1 AIRGDYYA
9 HCAPYPELAEALAP
23 NHVLVAPLSREE
35 LRRAIEL
42 PARRGGLGG
51 ESELTGALV
60 SEVADEPGG
69 LPLLSTALVELWQ
82 ASEAGWIRAEAYER
96 TGGVRGAVA
105 RLAES
110 SYGQL
115 SDAEQEAARRV
126 FHRLVATGGGEAV
139 TRRRVSLE
147 EFDLA

>member
-1 AIRGDYYA
+1 SG
-9 HCAPYPELAEALAP
+9 LTEAL
-23 NHVLVAPLSREE
+23 VA
-35 LRRAIEL
+35 
-42 PARRGGLGG
+42 
-51 ESELTGALV
+51 
-60 SEVADEPGG
+60 EVADEPGG

-82 ASEAGWIRAEAYER
+82 AGEAGWIRMEAYER

-115 SDAEQEAARRV
+115 SDSEQDAARRV
-126 FHRLVATGGGEAV
+126 FHRLVATGEGEAV

-147 EFDLA
+147 EFDLARDAAAASVSAGLDRKSTRL